1 MISVG
6 PHVSLFNGFS
16 VGRSHFQSVP
26 LFFPA
31 CTADMI
37 MDMKDKSVE
46 EVVDQVVMKVV
57 NKITKE
63 FVVGGHIAFT
73 NGVKV

>member
-1 MISVG
+1 MWIILSQGIWNKVISVG

-26 LFFPA
+26 LFFPD

-37 MDMKDKSVE
+37 MVMKGKLVE
-46 EVVDQVVMKVV
+46 ELVDQVVMKVV
-57 NKITKE
+57 E
-63 FVVGGHIAFT
+63 A
-73 NGVKV
+73 

>member
-1 MISVG
+1 M
-6 PHVSLFNGFS
+6 SLFNGFS

-26 LFFPA
+26 LFFLA
-31 CTADMI
+31 CTADM
-37 MDMKDKSVE
+37 DMKDKLVE

-57 NKITKE
+57 DKITKE

>member
-1 MISVG
+1 
-6 PHVSLFNGFS
+6 
-16 VGRSHFQSVP
+16 
-26 LFFPA
+26 
-31 CTADMI
+31 MI
-37 MDMKDKSVE
+37 MDMKDKLVE

-57 NKITKE
+57 DKITKE

>member
-1 MISVG
+1 MNHSITGDLKLSDICRT
-6 PHVSLFNGFS
+6 PCES

-37 MDMKDKSVE
+37 MDMKDKLVE

-57 NKITKE
+57 DKITK
-63 FVVGGHIAFT
+63 A
-73 NGVKV
+73 